1 QASGGEVIHL
11 GHNRSGIDIVDAAI
25 EEDAHAIAV
34 TSYQGGHMVFF
45 RYLRDLLVER
55 DAEHIRIFGG
65 GGGAILPAEG
75 EELAGYGVTRIYSP
89 DDGRTLGL
97 QGMVN
102 DMIARSD
109 FPAGELPA
117 DFTLDRLTTD
127 NPRLL

>member
-1 QASGGEVIHL
+1 
-11 GHNRSGIDIVDAAI
+11 
-25 EEDAHAIAV
+25 
-34 TSYQGGHMVFF
+34 
-45 RYLRDLLVER
+45 

-65 GGGAILPAEG
+65 GGGTILPAEG

-127 NPRLL
+127 NPRLLATLISAAENYSEKYADVFEDLERR